1 MAAMYIL
8 EINGDDRKQWDDHMK
23 EYTATVTER
32 SQVTIP
38 AEVRRL
44 LGIKARDK
52 VIFAI
57 EDDQV
62 RLLPTTFTLES
73 AAGSVPSLGRE
84 VDPDVLVREAKE
96 EKAERARRDR

>member
-1 MAAMYIL
+1 M
-8 EINGDDRKQWDDHMK
+8 
-23 EYTATVTER
+23 VTQR
-32 SQVTIP
+32 SQVTLP

-62 RLLPTTFTLES
+62 RLLSATFTLES
-73 AAGSVPSLGRE
+73 AAGSVQPLGRM
-84 VDPDVLVREAKE
+84 VDTEELIREAKE
-96 EKAERARRDR
+96 EKAERERGTQRSSSIPTSSSAT

>member
-1 MAAMYIL
+1 
-8 EINGDDRKQWDDHMK
+8 MK
-23 EYTATVTER
+23 EIAATVTQR
-32 SQVTIP
+32 SQVTLP

-62 RLLPTTFTLES
+62 RLLPATFTLET
-73 AAGSVPSLGRE
+73 AAGSVEALGRPVE
-84 VDPDVLVREAKE
+84 VEELIREAKK
-96 EKAERARRDR
+96 EKVERDRRKDRAR

>member
-1 MAAMYIL
+1 
-8 EINGDDRKQWDDHMK
+8 MK
-23 EYTATVTER
+23 EITATVTQR
-32 SQVTIP
+32 SQVTLP

-62 RLLPTTFTLES
+62 RLLPATFTLES
-73 AAGSVPSLGRE
+73 AAGSVQPLGRTA
-84 VDPDVLVREAKE
+84 PDEELIREAKE
-96 EKAERARRDR
+96 EKAARDHRKERR